1 MQTSKSKY
9 VIALFVLTISFLCS
23 SCSETKVT
31 ETKVAEKK
39 NEYRLVTPTQEE
51 LDEIVPRLE
60 PILSMFHKDYDCTK
74 DNIYE
79 YMFHYDHLDYVY
91 PEYDSEI
98 EAFVAEPFG
107 VSDAGFVFW
116 YEYGIPE
123 NDPLGKFPKIR
134 DEIYDENGNVN
145 EDLAWDLLETQDVYY
160 RDLIIG
166 HNKFSGKYIDW
177 LVEGIWNGKADHK
190 SFMKFEDETRLYY
203 YDGFYY
209 TPECV
214 GDRGGGIFYYP
225 KIHNITPLED
235 GKYEIVY
242 QLYNDGDEY
251 VAANKAV
258 VGLKEISSG
267 FRFWS
272 IFSIDYDIDKA

>member
-1 MQTSKSKY
+1 MQSSKSKN
-9 VIALFVLTISFLCS
+9 IFILFVIFILFLFS
-23 SCSETKVT
+23 SCTA
-31 ETKVAEKK
+31 TKVAET
-39 NEYRLVTPTQEE
+39 EGEFRFVAPTQQE
-51 LDEIVPRLE
+51 LSEIVPRLD

-145 EDLAWDLLETQDVYY
+145 EDLAWDLLETETLYY

-177 LVEGIWNGKADHK
+177 LVEGVWNGKADHET
-190 SFMKFEDETRLYY
+190 FMKFEDETKLYY
-203 YDGFYY
+203 HDGFYY
-209 TPECV
+209 TPEGISGR
-214 GDRGGGIFYYP
+214 GDGIFYYP
-225 KIHNITPLED
+225 IIDKTTPLED
-235 GKYEIVY
+235 EKYEIVY
-242 QLYNDGDEY
+242 RLYDAGDKY
-251 VAANKAV
+251 FSTNKAV
-258 VGLKEISSG
+258 IGMKETPEG

-272 IFSIDYDIDKA
+272 IYSIDYDIGEE